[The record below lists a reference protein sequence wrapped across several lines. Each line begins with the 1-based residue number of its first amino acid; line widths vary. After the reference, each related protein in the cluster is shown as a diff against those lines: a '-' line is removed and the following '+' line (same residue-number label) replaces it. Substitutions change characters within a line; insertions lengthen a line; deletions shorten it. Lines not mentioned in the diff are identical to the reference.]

1 MDTSTV
7 QYSNVYKTGPKLRI
21 PLIRILDDISLPKVL
36 TIIDVPLQDLLPRSA
51 ITKGLYM

>member
-21 PLIRILDDISLPKVL
+21 PLIGILDVLPKVL

-51 ITKGLYM
+51 FTKGL